1 MQLTIPTPGTLH
13 SGPQIFSGFLRVLG
27 YANECLYIY
36 STPHQSSRVHKSP
49 LIFSLFNRLLYVFSL
64 CEHISRFV
72 NRLPFISKRA
82 LFEYV
87 PLCLTYNNIKN
98 YKNTMILLRLT

>member
-1 MQLTIPTPGTLH
+1 MHKQTASIKVNKLKKTPPGTH
-13 SGPQIFSGFLRVLG
+13 SGSQIFSGFLRVLG

-36 STPHQSSRVHKSP
+36 YTPHQSSRVHKSP
-49 LIFSLFNRLLYVFSL
+49 LIFSLFNRLPYVFSL

-72 NRLPFISKRA
+72 NRLPYISKRA

-87 PLCLTYNNIKN
+87 PLCFV
-98 YKNTMILLRLT
+98 